1 MTDAIDR
8 EPGAEPTAAE
18 LTTLAA
24 AAGVTLEPD
33 HAARLA
39 PQAAAH
45 FAMLRQ
51 LDDVADPT
59 VEPAATFRLPA
70 LEGADHA

>member
-1 MTDAIDR
+1 MTDATDQA
-8 EPGAEPTAAE
+8 PPTEPTAAE

-24 AAGVTLEPD
+24 AAGVTLEPG
-33 HAARLA
+33 HAQRLA

-51 LDDVADPT
+51 LDHVADPA
-59 VEPAATFRLPA
+59 VEPAATFRLPDP
-70 LEGADHA
+70 EEADHA